1 MARVA
6 NTRSVAYIQS
16 GFTHWRPKGEM
27 GEDFDKLAHY
37 SNYIDPPGFT
47 AAKSARPEDMATDD
61 DGPDTEKHD
70 GSAKELRKHS
80 ELDRISE
87 TGARE
92 RADLPSWAE
101 AARAESERRQRKF
114 ALATHQLRTT
124 AVVES
129 YEWGRHF
136 RAEGGFSAPKPA
148 EGFAVASKGSRLSK
162 ADLKKKR
169 TLLAFAG
176 AIRDAIA
183 RNDKRAAGEFLLEAK
198 PIVGHGN
205 FMEWAEKETGL
216 TARTC
221 RTYMEMATAKA

>member
-1 MARVA
+1 
-6 NTRSVAYIQS
+6 
-16 GFTHWRPKGEM
+16 M

-37 SNYIDPPGFT
+37 SNYIDRPGFT

-61 DGPDTEKHD
+61 DGPDAEEHD
-70 GSAKELRKHS
+70 GSEKERRKHA

-92 RADLPSWAE
+92 RARLPSWAAE
-101 AARAESERRQRKF
+101 AERAESERRQRKF

-129 YEWGRHF
+129 YEWGSHF

-162 ADLKKKR
+162 VDLAKKR
-169 TLLAFAG
+169 TLLALAG